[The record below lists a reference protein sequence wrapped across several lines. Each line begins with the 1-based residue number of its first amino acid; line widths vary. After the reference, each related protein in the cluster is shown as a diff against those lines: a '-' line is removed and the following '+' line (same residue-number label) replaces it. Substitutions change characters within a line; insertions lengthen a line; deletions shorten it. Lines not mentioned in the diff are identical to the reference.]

1 MAKISILDLQVSGSD
16 LFADNESY
24 LNELDDSS
32 LITTQ
37 IQGGSGAFC
46 VTLSVISVLAIYSY
60 VKGRQEGA
68 EQC

>member
-1 MAKISILDLQVSGSD
+1 MATIRILDLHVSGSD

-32 LITTQ
+32 LVTTQ

-46 VTLSVISVLAIYSY
+46 VTLSVISVMATIAYI
-60 VKGRQEGA
+60 KGRQDA
-68 EQC
+68 C